1 MEDYSKVNGYIYVD
15 FTLCSSRVTESVAL
29 KTEIL
34 DEGLVHCFDRIPG
47 NERCHQCTVS
57 ITNNINMKCDEEE
70 SFDNLLIVGIFHTM
84 RENNISLFNEHNSN
98 MGNYLTYVIFLELCL
113 RDN

>member
-1 MEDYSKVNGYIYVD
+1 
-15 FTLCSSRVTESVAL
+15 
-29 KTEIL
+29 
-34 DEGLVHCFDRIPG
+34 
-47 NERCHQCTVS
+47 
-57 ITNNINMKCDEEE
+57 MKGEEEEE

-98 MGNYLTYVIFLELCL
+98 MGNYLTCVIFLELCL

>member
-1 MEDYSKVNGYIYVD
+1 M
-15 FTLCSSRVTESVAL
+15 TL

-34 DEGLVHCFDRIPG
+34 DEGLVHCFDRTPG
-47 NERCHQCTVS
+47 NERCHQCAVS
-57 ITNNINMKCDEEE
+57 ITNNINMKCEEEEE

-98 MGNYLTYVIFLELCL
+98 MGNYLTCVIFLELCL